1 MSTKSFLSI
10 ADRGRRIC
18 VIFPGALGDFIC
30 FLPALQMLAEISPV
44 DLFARSEFAEL
55 APNDVAVYSL
65 EHPEIGRLF
74 GGRSGGGVT
83 TLDFAKYRAV
93 YSWHGS
99 GSREFN
105 ERLQAAA
112 SGRAQV
118 FPFRPSIAGIHQ
130 ADYYARCLYAIAAP
144 VRPVLAVRDD
154 ALGWCAQY
162 WRQQS
167 LEHHAVLALAP
178 GSGSREKNWPE
189 EFFVEISRWWQQAIG
204 GTVLLL
210 EGPVEEERGGT
221 QRLRECCV
229 TLSGLTLSK
238 LAAVLS
244 RSQLVLGN
252 DSGVTHLAA
261 AVGVPTV
268 ALFGPSDPAQWAPR
282 GPSVVILRR
291 ALDCSPCA
299 ELSMKRCPD
308 RACLTDF
315 SPRDVIAA
323 LGRLPQVVT
332 LTRFRAGITV

>member
-1 MSTKSFLSI
+1 
-10 ADRGRRIC
+10 
-18 VIFPGALGDFIC
+18 
-30 FLPALQMLAEISPV
+30 
-44 DLFARSEFAEL
+44 
-55 APNDVAVYSL
+55 
-65 EHPEIGRLF
+65 
-74 GGRSGGGVT
+74 VT
-83 TLDFAKYRAV
+83 TLDFATYRAV

-105 ERLQAAA
+105 QRLQAAA
-112 SGRAQV
+112 AGRVQV

-144 VRPVLAVRDD
+144 VRPVVALRDD
-154 ALGWCAQY
+154 ALGLCAQY

-167 LEHHAVLALAP
+167 LEHRAVLALAP

-189 EFFVEISRWWQQAIG
+189 EFFVEISGWWQQAIG
-204 GTVLLL
+204 GTVLVL
-210 EGPVEEERGGT
+210 EGPVEEERGAT

-229 TLSGLTLSK
+229 TLSGLTLSN

-261 AVGVPTV
+261 AVGVPTI

-291 ALDCSPCA
+291 GVDCSPCTD
-299 ELSMKRCPD
+299 LSMKRCPH
-308 RACLTDF
+308 RVCLTEF
-315 SPRDVIAA
+315 SPREVIAA